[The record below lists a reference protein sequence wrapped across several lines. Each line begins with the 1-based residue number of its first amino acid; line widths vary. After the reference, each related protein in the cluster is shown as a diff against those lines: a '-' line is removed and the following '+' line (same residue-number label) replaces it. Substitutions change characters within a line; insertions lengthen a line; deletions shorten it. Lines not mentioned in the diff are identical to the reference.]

1 MASPIRVPCR
11 TRAPSMANEPPK
23 RGATAAVNG
32 RRMCQTTPTR
42 WPQPNMHAPP
52 APTNHPEPTNIH
64 TEGPELSRSPFP
76 SRPTPGLVSILH
88 SSAATRDEARMR
100 TVPASSPP
108 SPCRAAPRRLLGVAQ
123 PQTSAVALAVVP
135 AAAAAG
141 KRKPGQGHQVRT
153 AVSKVVAAPCRRR
166 MRVIIGTPC
175 KKCWYTM
182 RRRLRC

>member
-32 RRMCQTTPTR
+32 RRRCPTTPTR
-42 WPQPNMHAPP
+42 WPQPNVHAPP

-64 TEGPELSRSPFP
+64 TEDPELSRSPFP
-76 SRPTPGLVSILH
+76 SRPTPGLVSILD
-88 SSAATRDEARMR
+88 SSAATRDERMH
-100 TVPASSPP
+100 TVPATSPP

-123 PQTSAVALAVVP
+123 PQQSPVALAVVP
-135 AAAAAG
+135 AAAAA
-141 KRKPGQGHQVRT
+141 KRKPEHQVRR
-153 AVSKVVAAPCRRR
+153 AVSKVVAAPCRRG
-166 MRVIIGTPC
+166 MRVIGTPC
-175 KKCWYTM
+175 KKCWYTL

>member
-32 RRMCQTTPTR
+32 RRRCPTTPTR
-42 WPQPNMHAPP
+42 WPQPNVRTRRH
-52 APTNHPEPTNIH
+52 
-64 TEGPELSRSPFP
+64 RQP
-76 SRPTPGLVSILH
+76 SIRNLQIYKRKIRDHRVLHSCPTPGIVSILH

-123 PQTSAVALAVVP
+123 PQQSPVALAVVP
-135 AAAAAG
+135 AAAAA
-141 KRKPGQGHQVRT
+141 KRKPEHQVRR

-175 KKCWYTM
+175 KKCWYTL